1 MPSAATRSESVVI
14 TDKFVF
20 LHLHKS
26 GGTFVNEFI
35 GKFFPSAQ
43 KVGYH
48 LPGSC
53 IPEPFRHLPVLG
65 IVRSPWSYYVSWYTF
80 QKGRPSPNIVF
91 RVASDNGQLGFNETI
106 RNLLN
111 LSTDQEKLQSI
122 VACLPDR
129 FTNVGINLTKQCMEE
144 FEGSGIGFYSF
155 LYNRMFAGVTDIH
168 IGRTEFI
175 RPDLRAFLHVAG
187 VELTPDMEK
196 HIDASPRLNTT
207 RHKSNLEMYDRETA
221 DLVAARDS
229 SVIAQHDYSF
239 QIRTNTT

>member
-1 MPSAATRSESVVI
+1 MII
-14 TDKFVF
+14 TDKLVF

-26 GGTFVNEFI
+26 GGTFVNNFI
-35 GKFFPSAQ
+35 GKFFPRAQ

-65 IVRSPWSYYVSWYTF
+65 IVRSPWTYYVSWYTF
-80 QKGRPSPNIVF
+80 QKGMSSPNIVF
-91 RVASDNGQLGFNETI
+91 RIASDDGQLGFNETI

-111 LSTDQEKLQSI
+111 LSTEQEKLQSI

-155 LYNRMFAGVTDIH
+155 LYNRMFAGVTDIQ
-168 IGRTEFI
+168 IGRMESI
-175 RPDLRAFLHVAG
+175 RRDLVAFLRVAG
-187 VELTPDMEK
+187 VELTTDMEH
-196 HIDASPRLNTT
+196 HINASPRLNAT
-207 RHKSNLEMYDRETA
+207 RHKSNLEMYNRETV

-229 SVIAQHDYSF
+229 TVIAQHGYTF
-239 QIRTNTT
+239 Q